1 MVVVVDDEPMVLELS
16 CDFLNEAGFATSEAG
31 STAEALDEMAKNP
44 VHAVI
49 LGYQVARQGWACFFA
64 GDKKLYPKVPVVI
77 LTGSG
82 YDEGLML
89 QALRNGA
96 SAYVSKDTDLENMVA
111 AVKRLTKG
119 AA

>member
-1 MVVVVDDEPMVLELS
+1 MVLELS

-49 LGYQVARQGWACFFA
+49 LDIKLPDKDGLAFLHEM
-64 GDKKLYPKVPVVI
+64 KKLYPKVPVVI

-82 YDEGLML
+82 YDEILMQ

-111 AVKRLTKG
+111 AVKRLTKD